1 MERRRLSAVL
11 TALIL
16 ALSLIMCSCG
26 SSKSSENEEAGETV
40 MTLETYL
47 AENPYIQSYIDESM
61 SDSGEKEISCV
72 IKDNDVIYNYD
83 LVNMEDMTEDTAQ
96 EDWVKES
103 LDKNM
108 AGQEG
113 SFIHGAT
120 YLEYLTGIEEIR
132 EIVRYSY
139 GDEIIAEYVYESD
152 PEMLEEI
159 RTKEAGKAEGGEEAA
174 PEDKAD
180 DADGAGEDAGTEDQ
194 AA

>member
-1 MERRRLSAVL
+1 MKERRLSAVL
-11 TALIL
+11 IVLLL
-16 ALSLIMCSCG
+16 ALSLLMCSCG
-26 SSKSSENEEAGETV
+26 SSGSGGSKEKEETEEKE

-61 SDSGEKEISCV
+61 ADSGEKEIKCE

-83 LVNMEDMTEDTAQ
+83 LVNMEDMSEDEAH

-108 AGQEG
+108 EGQEG
-113 SFIHGAT
+113 SFVHGAT
-120 YLEYLTGIEEIR
+120 YLEYLTGIEGIR

-139 GDEIIAEYVYESD
+139 DDEVIAEYVYESD

-159 RTKEAGKAEGGEEAA
+159 KAKEKEEGQEE
-174 PEDKAD
+174 EQ
-180 DADGAGEDAGTEDQ
+180 EQE
-194 AA
+194 